1 MSYKKA
7 FITGITGQVGS
18 QMADFLLENTDCD
31 VVGMMRWQEPID
43 NLYHLTDK
51 INKKDRIFIQYADL
65 LDYASLSRAIKNELP
80 DLIFHLAAQSFPKT
94 SFDSPIETLQ
104 TNIIGTANLLEVIRQ
119 LKEEKGYD
127 PVVHVCSSSEVY
139 GKAKV
144 GIALTENTT
153 FHGASPYSISKIGT
167 DYLGQFYGEAYGI
180 KTFVTRMGTHSGP
193 RRSDVF
199 FESTL
204 AKQIALIEA
213 GLQEPVVQLGSLN
226 STRTFQD
233 ARDAVRAYY
242 LLAKVSGEGKLKP
255 GEAFNI
261 AGIEAFKLTE
271 VVEMMLQMSSVK
283 NIKVN
288 TAVDR
293 LRPIDADY
301 QMFDN
306 SKIMSTIEWE
316 PEIKVADMFRDLL
329 DYWRNQIGQG
339 RIPLNR

>member
-1 MSYKKA
+1 
-7 FITGITGQVGS
+7 
-18 QMADFLLENTDCD
+18 
-31 VVGMMRWQEPID
+31 
-43 NLYHLTDK
+43 
-51 INKKDRIFIQYADL
+51 
-65 LDYASLSRAIKNELP
+65 
-80 DLIFHLAAQSFPKT
+80 
-94 SFDSPIETLQ
+94 
-104 TNIIGTANLLEVIRQ
+104 
-119 LKEEKGYD
+119 
-127 PVVHVCSSSEVY
+127 
-139 GKAKV
+139 
-144 GIALTENTT
+144 
-153 FHGASPYSISKIGT
+153 
-167 DYLGQFYGEAYGI
+167 
-180 KTFVTRMGTHSGP
+180 MGTHSGP

-213 GLQEPVVQLGSLN
+213 GLQEPAVQLGSLN

-242 LLAKVSGEGKLKP
+242 LLAKVSGEGLLKP

-261 AGIEAFKLTE
+261 AGVEAFKLTE
-271 VVEMMLQMSSVK
+271 VVEMMFQMSTVK

-306 SKIMSTIEWE
+306 SKIMSTIDWK
-316 PEIKVADMFRDLL
+316 PEIKVADMFQDLL

-339 RIPLNR
+339 RIPLSR